1 LFAGILLFKNSTNS
15 EGDLFIMFTIKRKEM
30 NIAAEMHYELN
41 ASAFARDFYA
51 LGRDHEGNRA
61 HSRIGMSVDIDH

>member
-1 LFAGILLFKNSTNS
+1 MTKT
-15 EGDLFIMFTIKRKEM
+15 MRREM

-51 LGRDHEGNRA
+51 IGKDGHEDKNA
-61 HSRIGMSVDIDH
+61 LARIGLSGD

>member
-1 LFAGILLFKNSTNS
+1 
-15 EGDLFIMFTIKRKEM
+15 MKRKEM

-51 LGRDHEGNRA
+51 LGRDHEEDNNA
-61 HSRIGMSVDIDH
+61 LARIGMSGDIDH

>member
-1 LFAGILLFKNSTNS
+1 MTML
-15 EGDLFIMFTIKRKEM
+15 KRKEM

-41 ASAFARDFYA
+41 ASDFARDFHA
-51 LGRDHEGNRA
+51 AAEGREDNKA

>member
-1 LFAGILLFKNSTNS
+1 MTKT
-15 EGDLFIMFTIKRKEM
+15 MRREM

-51 LGRDHEGNRA
+51 LGKDHDEYNA
-61 HSRIGMSVDIDH
+61 HSRIGMSVDINH